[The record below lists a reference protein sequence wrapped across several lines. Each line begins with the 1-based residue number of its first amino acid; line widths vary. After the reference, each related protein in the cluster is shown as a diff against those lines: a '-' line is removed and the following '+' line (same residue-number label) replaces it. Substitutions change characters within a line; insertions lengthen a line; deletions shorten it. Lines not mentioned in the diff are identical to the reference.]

1 MDGVSHGWRGVAA
14 AGRRGVKI
22 ALALLATAW
31 AMPLAA
37 PQGAPAKQI
46 GNAHPEASPFN
57 PKANAKAEVDAAL
70 TRAAATQK
78 YVLIVMGAN
87 WCHDSRA
94 LAGWFETPRF
104 TSMIAA
110 RYELV
115 YVDVGYKDRNI
126 DIARRFGIKKIKG
139 TPTVLIV
146 DSEGK
151 LLNKKDAPTWRNS
164 ASRSEGDIYRAF
176 AEFTGIM

>member
-1 MDGVSHGWRGVAA
+1 LKIVALILSLPALGWATPVATP
-14 AGRRGVKI
+14 VTK
-22 ALALLATAW
+22 LDSATAE
-31 AMPLAA
+31 
-37 PQGAPAKQI
+37 
-46 GNAHPEASPFN
+46 AHPEASPFN
-57 PKANAKAEVDAAL
+57 PKATANADVDAAL
-70 TRAAATQK
+70 SRAAVKGK

-104 TSMIAA
+104 AGMIAA

-126 DIARRFGIKKIKG
+126 DIARRFGFKSLKG

-146 DSEGK
+146 DGEGD
-151 LLNKKDAPTWRNS
+151 LLNKKDAPTWRN
-164 ASRSEGDIYRAF
+164 ASTRSEGDIYRAF
-176 AEFTGIM
+176 AEFTAP